1 MSNVDPIMKGMEYCR
16 QSQERGVPGEYL
28 HFMTSGH
35 PGVGKNHRWQ
45 QYAGS
50 INYQLYVI
58 ILGNEDNLDMAG
70 MWVPDFEKD
79 RLKHLMTE
87 RFMGDDIPE
96 EYDGRIVL
104 FDEVGN
110 APHMQTTILSIIED
124 RMHNNKPV
132 GDNVIFGF
140 ATNLADSGCGA
151 ARINNALQARI
162 WNEVIEP
169 DTDEWIEWGID
180 HNIHG
185 SILGWLQYS
194 PVSLHSFDAKSKEFG
209 QCNPRAWH
217 KLSGMMN
224 NGVDEDKEM
233 LRKASVAMLGSIEG
247 MKFIGW
253 CQLDEDLPSMT
264 DIIDHASEC
273 LVPDE
278 SHVSSQYAIISNIV
292 SYFMNE
298 ESSPPEYKVA
308 ALTYLRR
315 LKEPLAAYG
324 FKILNRRCPKF
335 GEDNPAAAQ
344 FVVDYSK
351 WDL

>member
-1 MSNVDPIMKGMEYCR
+1 MDWMQYCR
-16 QSQERGVPGEYL
+16 QSQEDGTSGE
-28 HFMTSGH
+28 HIHAMTSGH
-35 PGVGKNHRWQ
+35 PGVGKNHLHQ
-45 QYAGS
+45 AFADK
-50 INYQLYVI
+50 INYELFPI
-58 ILGNEDNLDMAG
+58 ILSNEDNLDMG
-70 MWVPDFEKD
+70 SMWVPNFEKGK
-79 RLKHLMTE
+79 LQQFMTH
-87 RFMGDDIPE
+87 RFDGHDIPE
-96 EYDGRIVL
+96 RYDGRIVL
-104 FDEVGN
+104 LDEIGN
-110 APHMQTTILSIIED
+110 APHMQTTVLSTIED
-124 RMHNNKPV
+124 RKHNGLPV
-132 GDNVIFGF
+132 GANVIFAF
-140 ATNLADSGCGA
+140 ATNLADTGCGA
-151 ARINNALQARI
+151 SRINNALQARI

-169 DTDEWIEWGID
+169 ESDTWIEWGID
-180 HNIHG
+180 NNIHG
-185 SILGWLQYS
+185 SILGWMQYS
-194 PVSLHSFDAKSKEFG
+194 PMSLHSFDAKSKEFG

-217 KLSGMMN
+217 KLSGLMN
-224 NGVDEDKEM
+224 NGIDEDKNM
-233 LRKASVAMLGSIEG
+233 LRKAAVGLLGSIEG

-264 DIIDHASEC
+264 DIIDNASEC